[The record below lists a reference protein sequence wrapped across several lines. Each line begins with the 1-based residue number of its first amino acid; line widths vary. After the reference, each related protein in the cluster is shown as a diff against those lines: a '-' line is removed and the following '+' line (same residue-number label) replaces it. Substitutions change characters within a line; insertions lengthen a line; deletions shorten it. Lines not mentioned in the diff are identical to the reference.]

1 MLNKIKNKT
10 IFEIKYSLS
19 NKISKYITKFFYKS
33 QFGYIGFN
41 SYIKKTDQVIGSKN
55 IFIGD
60 NVRIEKGAVLYA
72 ISNYS
77 GLSYTPRIQIGNN
90 VYINRYTNITACNN
104 VLIEDGVSF
113 GPNVFI
119 CDFNHSYENLKES
132 IISSPLKSNGSVT
145 IGAGSWL
152 GANVF
157 VSNNVKIGKH
167 CVVAANSV
175 VTKSIDDYCV
185 VAGIPAKVIKK
196 YNTEKEIWEVIK

>member
-1 MLNKIKNKT
+1 MIDKIKNKT
-10 IFEIKYSLS
+10 AFEIKYSLS
-19 NKISKYITKFFYKS
+19 NKIAKIKTRLLYNR
-33 QFGYIGFN
+33 QFAKIGFN
-41 SYIKKTDQVIGSKN
+41 SFIKKPDQVIGSKN

-60 NVRIEKGAVLYA
+60 NVRIEKGSVLYA
-72 ISNYS
+72 INKYS
-77 GLSYTPRIQIGNN
+77 DFSYSPCIKIGNN
-90 VYINRYTNITACNN
+90 VYINRYANITACNN
-104 VLIEDGVSF
+104 IIIEDGVSF

-119 CDFNHSYENLKES
+119 CDFNHSYENINES
-132 IISSPLKSNGSVT
+132 IISSSLKSNGSVT

-196 YNTEKEIWEVIK
+196 YNIDKQIWEVV